1 MPASLSLERS
11 TLVQGGEAI
20 MARRANRNVAGWD
33 PFREFSALQDRMN
46 RLFQDAFGDDF
57 GFGTHE
63 AGATEFTPTADIY
76 DGDNELELRVEIP
89 GVHERDFDISIQD
102 NVLTVKGERWQ
113 DKHEKSENFLRQERP
128 YGKFSRSF
136 TLPSSVD
143 PERVNADYV
152 NGVLH
157 IRLAKRAE
165 ARPKQ
170 IKVSFGQKALQGEA
184 KAA

>member
-1 MPASLSLERS
+1 MASRTSRTSRSL
-11 TLVQGGEAI
+11 
-20 MARRANRNVAGWD
+20 AGWD
-33 PFREFSALQDRMN
+33 PFREFSTLQDRMH

-57 GFGTHE
+57 GFGTQE
-63 AGATEFTPTADIY
+63 TGATEFTPAADVY
-76 DGDNELELRVEIP
+76 EDDSNLELRVEIP
-89 GVHERDFDISIQD
+89 GVNERDFDISIQD
-102 NVLTVKGERWQ
+102 SVLTVKGERKQ
-113 DKHEKSENFLRQERP
+113 EKNEKSENFLRQERP

>member
-1 MPASLSLERS
+1 
-11 TLVQGGEAI
+11 
-20 MARRANRNVAGWD
+20 MARRASQNVAGWD
-33 PFREFSALQDRMN
+33 PFREFSTLQDRMH

-57 GFGTHE
+57 GFGTQE
-63 AGATEFTPTADIY
+63 TGATEFTPAADVY
-76 DGDNELELRVEIP
+76 DGDNDLELRVEIP
-89 GVHERDFDISIQD
+89 GVNERDFDISIQD
-102 NVLTVKGERWQ
+102 NVLTVKGERRQ
-113 DKHEKSENFLRQERP
+113 DKDEKSENFLRQERP

-143 PERVNADYV
+143 PEHVNADYV

-157 IRLAKRAE
+157 IRLVKRAE
-165 ARPKQ
+165 SRPKQ